1 MFQSKLD
8 LYQERHKEFY
18 CISKNSL
25 EGKISSIRVYL
36 FFLEQQGHKELYQFS
51 YQAINEGI
59 TLFAA
64 FYNGGLL
71 RTLGTIRQSFLNR
84 IGETAADFSAAVPQK
99 ISKRHRVQYGFT
111 NDEVTGILGAVN
123 RDAAIGKRDYA
134 MILIMAKAEFRS
146 VDIT

>member
-1 MFQSKLD
+1 M
-8 LYQERHKEFY
+8 
-18 CISKNSL
+18 
-25 EGKISSIRVYL
+25 
-36 FFLEQQGHKELYQFS
+36 
-51 YQAINEGI
+51 
-59 TLFAA
+59 FAA